1 MVFFSIYKNK
11 PNSVPWCEPKD
22 GHVSWYIIA
31 DILFASE
38 LFQFQQV
45 LKRAALAPGRVYHAI
60 LLPVCECTSVH
71 SMHMRMEYTHVHTF
85 HLFFTAMQ

>member
-1 MVFFSIYKNK
+1 MTGNGRGGSSPLLSTKKHHDIMVFFSIYKNK

-60 LLPVCECTSVH
+60 LLPVCE
-71 SMHMRMEYTHVHTF
+71 
-85 HLFFTAMQ
+85 